1 MFYARHLEILNV
13 ESFQEEL
20 TEKISKIRESNRE
33 LENTLRKI
41 SNAPDR
47 CVCACACVCVHA
59 CVRVNE
65 VCACVYFLSLHLG
78 VS

>member
-65 VCACVYFLSLHLG
+65 VCACVYFLHLG